1 MNTGKQVKRKLFIGT
16 ILIAALVVGLFLGV
30 TAVELMVDGA
40 VWALKGMFSLGK

>member
-1 MNTGKQVKRKLFIGT
+1 MNTRAQVKRQLLIGT

-40 VWALKGMFSLGK
+40 VWALKGILSLGQ